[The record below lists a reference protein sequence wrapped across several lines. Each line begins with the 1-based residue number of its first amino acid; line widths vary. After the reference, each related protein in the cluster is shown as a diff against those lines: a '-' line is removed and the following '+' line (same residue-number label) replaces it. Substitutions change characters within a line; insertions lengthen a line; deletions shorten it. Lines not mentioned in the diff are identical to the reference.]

1 MAGNLALVSQ
11 AERNRLRI
19 VPPVDRTRREEPQ
32 RERFQALLK
41 AHFDFVWR
49 SLRRLGVAPADADD
63 AAQEVFLVLA
73 RRLDDLVEDR
83 VRAFLFATSLRVAST
98 RRRSARRKPEHA
110 LDEFDELPESGL
122 SPEELSELSRARV
135 LLDEILDGMNLE
147 LRSVFVLAELEE
159 MSAPEI
165 ASLLGIP
172 VGTVSSRLRTARD
185 SFQNAVRRLAQQE
198 SFKGRRR

>member
-1 MAGNLALVSQ
+1 MDRSQ
-11 AERNRLRI
+11 
-19 VPPVDRTRREEPQ
+19 REEPQ
-32 RERFQALLK
+32 RQRFRALVD

-83 VRAFLFATSLRVAST
+83 VPAFLFATGLRVAST
-98 RRRSARRKPEHA
+98 RRRRARRRPEQA
-110 LDEFDELPESGL
+110 LDEFDELPEAGL
-122 SPEELSELSRARV
+122 GPEELSELSRARV
-135 LLDEILDGMNLE
+135 LLDDILDGMSLE

-159 MSAPEI
+159 MSAPEM

-172 VGTVSSRLRTARD
+172 VGTVSSRLRSARD
-185 SFQNAVRRLAQQE
+185 AFQSAVRRLAQQE

>member
-1 MAGNLALVSQ
+1 MDRSQREKPQGERFRALV
-11 AERNRLRI
+11 EG
-19 VPPVDRTRREEPQ
+19 
-32 RERFQALLK
+32 
-41 AHFDFVWR
+41 HFDFVWR
-49 SLRRLGVAPADADD
+49 SLRRLGVARADADD

-98 RRRSARRKPEHA
+98 RRRSARRKPEQA
-110 LDEFDELPESGL
+110 LDEFDELPEAGL
-122 SPEELSELSRARV
+122 GPDELSELSRARV
-135 LLDEILDGMNLE
+135 LLDEILDRMSLD
-147 LRSVFVLAELEE
+147 LRSVFVLSELEE

-185 SFQNAVRRLAQQE
+185 SFQGAVRRLAQQE